1 MKKRA
6 STLKNL
12 LPFQNILGIVLIF
25 FFALLISSS
34 TAYCQNNILK
44 AGIAKT
50 DITPTESLY
59 MGGYGLRI
67 GPSDGAYGKIYIRAI
82 VFDDGVK
89 KAAFIEGDVV
99 GYRDYDGIRERVS
112 NATGIPF
119 EYIILGNVHNHSA
132 PTPGGQNADSEW
144 NKQFNNKIISTVK
157 KAMENLEP
165 VKIGGGIGHSKIAM
179 NRRKKMKE
187 TISYITYDENAASQ
201 SFGKYKTDSPVKIR
215 EIEGVIRLGAN
226 PEGPIDDEVGILRID
241 DMSGRPKAVFV
252 NYACHATSL
261 GGRSNTISPEWNGHM
276 LEYVEKNIP
285 GVTGI
290 FAQGAAG
297 DINPR
302 FVGGL
307 DGYKSNLEKTAELG
321 YEIGKEVI
329 NVFNSIKTTK
339 PINPQ
344 IRLVHKD
351 ILCPRNYRD
360 LRNDFKNT
368 TVTVPITA
376 VRIDDFTWVTFP
388 GELFHE
394 IGKRIKSSTHSKYPF
409 IVGYCNGSVGY
420 LPTQKAFSEG
430 GYEPAGSR
438 FDPISEHVL
447 VKEIKNMLIKL
458 F

>member
-1 MKKRA
+1 VKKKL
-6 STLKNL
+6 STSKYL
-12 LPFQNILGIVLIF
+12 LLFQNIIGIVILF
-25 FFALLISSS
+25 FFVLLIPSS
-34 TAYCQNNILK
+34 TVFCQSNILK

-67 GPSDGAYGKIYIRAI
+67 GPSDGVYGQIYIRAV

-89 KAAFIEGDVV
+89 KAAFVEGDVV
-99 GYRDYDGIRERVS
+99 GYRDYDGIRQQVS

-144 NKQFNNKIISTVK
+144 NKQFNDKIISTVK
-157 KAMENLEP
+157 KAIENLEP

-201 SFGKYKTDSPVKIR
+201 SYGKYKTENPVKIR

-252 NYACHATSL
+252 NYACHGTSL
-261 GGRSNTISPEWNGHM
+261 GGRNNTISPEWNGHM

-307 DGYKSNLEKTAELG
+307 DGYKGNLEKTAELG

-329 NVFNSIKTTK
+329 NVFNSITTTE
-339 PINPQ
+339 PINSQ

-368 TVTVPITA
+368 TVTVPVTA
-376 VRIDDFTWVTFP
+376 LRIDDFTWVTFP

-394 IGKRIKSSTHSKYPF
+394 IGKRIKSSTHTKYHF